1 MVFKATENQ
10 ELAINGKGNIL
21 VSAAAGSGKTAVLVE
36 RVIKLL
42 TDAERNI
49 KADELLIVTFTNA
62 AAAEMRARIE
72 KRMDEECH
80 NNPNSP
86 ALLMQKYLLSNAK
99 ICTIDSFCID
109 LVREN
114 FDKLSISPDFKIA
127 DNATLNQIN
136 SSIIYDIINRYIN
149 ENNQQ
154 FSGLV
159 DLVGGEYDEKNLAD
173 LVMSLYEYSRQLPFP
188 EKWYN
193 LLISSYNGGKFSS
206 ENLWYQYAF
215 TTANDTILEMQNI
228 LANLIDA
235 VINVPQLSDLLLP
248 QLNTLANDL
257 AVLKNAAES
266 GEWDKFYKSLN
277 LFCLPSLPTLRGG
290 NATYREGKAVK
301 QAFKQFNEKTLTS
314 LSKLFYAD
322 FNFINTQFEKLY
334 PSVLLLVD
342 ILKEFDQKVFEE
354 YNAKNVFTFH
364 NIEHLALKLLCCE
377 ENGKI
382 VVSQDGKE
390 LLDQYA
396 EVMVDEYQDTNDLQD
411 YLFLIL
417 SNFEKRLFV
426 VGDVKQSIYAFRGA
440 NPINFL
446 NKKQRYLPIENA
458 TENDPQKIILANNFR
473 TKGEVCD
480 FINYFFKL
488 FMTNK
493 TGRINYN
500 GEEMLVPSAKYP
512 KIDISPVR
520 YDIIDCKNAD
530 EKGWVLEGR
539 HIANYIHEVMNE
551 GEVIRLD
558 EDTLRPAKYGDF
570 TILLRGLTNAPFI
583 INELK
588 KQGIPVDICL
598 DAFAENRE
606 IATMLSLL
614 RVIDNPQSDIELLTL
629 LMSPIFAF
637 STDDLAEI
645 RADKKDGSLYSAIV
659 KAALN
664 GNLKAES
671 FIKKLE
677 NYRLYSVSLT
687 LPNLISKLLVETEF
701 LNIFS
706 AFSDGERRKNNLF
719 ILIEFAN
726 QFLQNGKNSL
736 SGFVKY
742 IEQLSQSGAK
752 TASFSNNN
760 AVKIMTIHSSKGL
773 QFPVCIVAGTDSRF
787 NDADSRQATCYSIS
801 DGIGFKYFDEQLKMP
816 FTTLSREVVIDNAR
830 NVSLEDE
837 LRLFY
842 VALTRTQDRLLIVS
856 SFKNFENSL
865 EKYKNRLIMHGCEI
879 TTPFFRQS
887 TSYSDWL
894 IPSILLHPNGENL
907 REAGDMLLACDD
919 KSHIMVNIIDGAELN
934 DEITEKEE
942 ITPVID
948 TEIFER
954 IKKNTEF
961 EYPYK
966 DILKIK
972 SKTSVSA
979 LANKAESDKFAF
991 KGKPSFM
998 SAGGMTATSRGTA
1011 MHKVMEY
1018 FDFSKSND
1026 IDGELER
1033 LYEWQFINENE
1044 YNSINKPALKQFF
1057 ESELFT
1063 RILKAD
1069 TIKREMQFLTEV
1081 PITKIDPT
1089 LDKRF
1094 ENEKIVIQGAV
1105 DICFIENGEIVILDF
1120 KTDRVNDLS
1129 ELKDA
1134 YSGQLSIY
1142 AEACSKIFKMPVKEK
1157 IIYSFHLGSSITL

>member
-1 MVFKATENQ
+1 MAFNATKNQ
-10 ELAINGKGNIL
+10 ALAINGKGNIL

-36 RVIKLL
+36 RVINLL
-42 TDAERNI
+42 TNSDRNI

-72 KRMDEECH
+72 KRIDEECH
-80 NNPNSP
+80 QNPNCA

-114 FDKLSISPDFKIA
+114 FDKLDISPDFRIA

-136 SSIIYDIINRYIN
+136 NAIVNEIINRYIS
-149 ENNQQ
+149 ENNRQ
-154 FSGLV
+154 FSQLV

-173 LVMSLYEYSRQLPFP
+173 LVLSLYEYSRQLPFP
-188 EKWYN
+188 EKWYES
-193 LLISSYNGGKFSS
+193 LITSYNNGKFSQ
-206 ENLWYQYAF
+206 ENLWYQHAF
-215 TTANDTILEMQNI
+215 LKANDTIEEMQNI
-228 LANLIDA
+228 LANLLDA
-235 VINVPQLSDLLLP
+235 VINLPQVNDLLFP
-248 QLNTLANDL
+248 PLNALANDL
-257 AVLKNAAES
+257 AVLKNACDS
-266 GEWDKFYKSLN
+266 NDWDKFFNSLN
-277 LFCLPSLPTLRGG
+277 LFALPSLPTIRGG
-290 NATYREGKAVK
+290 NAAYREVKAVK
-301 QAFKQFNEKTLTS
+301 QAFKQFSEKTLPS
-314 LSKLFYAD
+314 LAKFFYAD
-322 FNFINTQFEKLY
+322 FEFINNQFKKVY

-354 YNAKNVFTFH
+354 YNNKNVFTFH

-377 ENGKI
+377 ENEQI
-382 VVSQDGKE
+382 VVSEHGKE

-446 NKKQRYLPIENA
+446 NKKQRYLPIESA
-458 TENDPQKIILANNFR
+458 TETDPQKIILANNFR
-473 TKGEVCD
+473 TKAEVCD

-488 FMTNK
+488 FMTPK
-493 TGRINYN
+493 TGRINYD
-500 GEEMLVPSAKYP
+500 GEELLVPSAVYP
-512 KIDISPVR
+512 NVDAIPVR
-520 YDIIDCKNAD
+520 FDIVDCKDTD
-530 EKGWVLEGR
+530 EKTWALEGR
-539 HIANYIHEVMNE
+539 QIANYIHEIMNE
-551 GEVIRLD
+551 GEVIRVD
-558 EDTLRPAKYGDF
+558 ENTLRAAKYGDF

-588 KQGIPVDICL
+588 NQGIPVDICL

-614 RVIDNPQSDIELLTL
+614 KVIDNPQSDVELLTV
-629 LMSPIFAF
+629 LMSPIFSF
-637 STDDLAEI
+637 TTDDLAEI
-645 RADKKDGSLYSAIV
+645 RADKKVGSLYSAFV

-664 GNLKAES
+664 GNLKADE

-677 NYRLYSVSLT
+677 NFRLYSVSLT
-687 LPNLISKLLVETEF
+687 LPNLISKLLIETEF

-719 ILIEFAN
+719 ILIDLAS

-736 SGFVKY
+736 SGFISY
-742 IEQLSQSGAK
+742 IERLSQSGAK
-752 TASFSNNN
+752 TASVSNKN

-773 QFPVCIVAGTDSRF
+773 QFPICIVAGTDSRF
-787 NDADSRQATCYSIS
+787 NDADARQATCYSIS
-801 DGIGFKYFDEQLKMP
+801 DGIGFKYYDEQFKKP
-816 FTTLSREVVIDNAR
+816 FTTLSREVVIENSR

-856 SFKNFENSL
+856 SFKNFENTL
-865 EKYKNRLIMHGCEI
+865 EKYKNRLIMHGCQI

-894 IPSILLHPNGENL
+894 IPSILLHRDGNML
-907 REAGDMLLACDD
+907 REAGDMILACDD
-919 KSHIMVNIIDGAELN
+919 SSHIAVNVIDGAMLCE
-934 DEITEKEE
+934 EIADNEK

-948 TEIFER
+948 DEIANK

-961 EYPYK
+961 IYPYK
-966 DILKIK
+966 EILKVR

-991 KGKPSFM
+991 RGKPSFM
-998 SAGGMTATSRGTA
+998 SEGGMSATSRGTA
-1011 MHKVMEY
+1011 MHRVMEH
-1018 FDFSKSND
+1018 FDFSNANN
-1026 IDGELER
+1026 IEAELER
-1033 LYEWQFINENE
+1033 LYEWQFISEEE

-1057 ESELFT
+1057 ESDIFA

-1069 TIKREMQFLTEV
+1069 TIKREMKFLSEV
-1081 PITKIDPT
+1081 PITQIDST

-1105 DICFIENGEIVILDF
+1105 DICFIENGEIVVLDF
-1120 KTDRVNDLS
+1120 KTDRVNDIND
-1129 ELKDA
+1129 LKEA

-1157 IIYSFHLGSSITL
+1157 IIYSFHLNNSISI